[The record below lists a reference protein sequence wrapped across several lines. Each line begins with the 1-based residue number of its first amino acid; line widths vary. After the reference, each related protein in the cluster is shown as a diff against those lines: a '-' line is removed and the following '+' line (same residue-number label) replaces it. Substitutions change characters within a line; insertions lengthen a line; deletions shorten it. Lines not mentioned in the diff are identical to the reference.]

1 MPNRLMD
8 ETSPYLRQH
17 AENPVDWYP
26 WGEEA
31 LEKARREEKPI
42 FLSIG
47 YAACHWCHVMAHE
60 SFEDPQIAA
69 LLNEHFVPV
78 KVDRE
83 ERPDLDAIY
92 VQAVQMLTGSAGWPL
107 SVFLTPDGHPF
118 FGGTY
123 FPPVPRYGMPAFR
136 DVLLAVAAAWR
147 DRRAEILEGSAQVAD
162 AIRRQMA
169 AYLVR
174 EDLSLATLEEAIR
187 RLQAEFDPLYGG
199 WGGAPRFPQPMV
211 LEFLLRR
218 HVAGDPRALPMV
230 VQTLEA
236 MARGGLY
243 DQLGGGFHRYSVDDR
258 WLVPHFEKMLY
269 DNAQLARVYLH
280 AFQVTGVPLFRAVA
294 EETLDFLLREMTD
307 PAGGFYAT
315 LDADSEGEEG
325 KFYLWTVEEIRA
337 LLGSEADRF
346 LALYGV
352 TPEGNFE
359 GKNILTF
366 AGTWEERAAIADL
379 RRRLWEVRERR
390 VRPARD
396 EKVLTSWNGLALAA
410 FADGARILGR
420 EDYRAA
426 AERSARFLLEN
437 LRRPDGRLWHVWTEG
452 QAYVEGLLDDYTHL
466 ADGLLALYQATF
478 DPQWY
483 RAAADLMESVRAHF
497 AAPVG
502 FYDTADDHEPLI
514 VRPRN
519 LQDNAVPS
527 GNAEAAF
534 VLLQLAGLSGDLSL
548 AEEARRSLGE
558 VQTMLARYPLA
569 FGLWLVA
576 LDYALADPWEIAV
589 VGSPEA
595 EDTRA
600 LLEVLS
606 GYRPHQVLAVGLPG
620 TPVPLLADR
629 PMVQGQATAYLCRGG
644 VCREPVTDPERLG
657 ALLSPRP
664 PQAGGRET

>member
-1 MPNRLMD
+1 MPNRLVH

-31 LEKARREEKPI
+31 LEKARRENKPI

-60 SFEDPQIAA
+60 SFEDLETAA
-69 LLNEHFVPV
+69 LLNAHFVPV

-92 VQAVQMLTGSAGWPL
+92 IQAVQMLTGSAGWPL
-107 SVFLTPDGHPF
+107 SVFLTPDGRPF

-136 DVLLAVAAAWR
+136 DVLRAVAEAWQE
-147 DRRAEILEGSAQVAD
+147 RRAEILEGSAQVAG

-169 AYLVR
+169 AYPAQGELTP
-174 EDLSLATLEEAIR
+174 SSLEEAVR
-187 RLQAEFDPLYGG
+187 RLQAEFDPVHGG
-199 WGGAPRFPQPMV
+199 WGDAPRFPQPMV

-230 VQTLEA
+230 SRTLEA

-280 AFQVTGVPLFRAVA
+280 AFQVTEDPLFRAVA
-294 EETLDFLLREMTD
+294 EETLDFILREMTD

-325 KFYLWTVEEIRA
+325 KFYLWTVGEVRA
-337 LLGSEADRF
+337 ALGPEADRF
-346 LALYGV
+346 AALYGT

-359 GKNILTF
+359 GRNILTF
-366 AGTWEERAAIADL
+366 RGTWEEREATAHL

-410 FADGARILGR
+410 FADGARILERG
-420 EDYRAA
+420 DYQAA
-426 AERSARFLLEN
+426 AERNARFLLEN
-437 LRRPDGRLWHVWTEG
+437 LRRPDGRLWHVWTRGE
-452 QAYVEGLLDDYTHL
+452 ARVEGFLDDYAHL
-466 ADGLLALYQATF
+466 AGGLLALYGATF
-478 DPQWY
+478 DPRWY
-483 RAAADLMESVRAHF
+483 QAAADLAEAMRARF

-502 FYDTADDHEPLI
+502 FYDTADDHEALI

-527 GNAEAAF
+527 GNGMAAF
-534 VLLQLAGLSGDLSL
+534 VLLHLAALSARPDLADVARQSL
-548 AEEARRSLGE
+548 EE
-558 VQTMLARYPLA
+558 VQPMLARYPLA
-569 FGLWLVA
+569 FGQWLIA
-576 LDYALADPWEIAV
+576 LDFALADPWEVAV
-589 VGSPEA
+589 VGDPEA

-600 LLEVLS
+600 LLAALS
-606 GYRPHQVLAVGLPG
+606 GYRPHQVVAVGLPG
-620 TPVPLLADR
+620 TPVPLLAGR
-629 PMVQGQATAYLCRGG
+629 PMREGRATAYPCRGG
-644 VCREPVTDPERLG
+644 VCREPVTDPERLR
-657 ALLSPRP
+657 ALL
-664 PQAGGRET
+664 GG

>member
-1 MPNRLMD
+1 MTNRLIH

-31 LEKARREEKPI
+31 LEKARREEKPL

-60 SFEDPQIAA
+60 SFEDPETAEI
-69 LLNEHFVPV
+69 LNTLFVPV

-92 VQAVQMLTGSAGWPL
+92 IQAVQMLTGSAGWPL
-107 SVFLTPDGHPF
+107 SVFLTPDGRPF

-136 DVLLAVAAAWR
+136 DVLRAVAEAWR
-147 DRRAEILEGSAQVAD
+147 DRREEILQGSAQIAE

-169 AYLVR
+169 AYPAQGELTP
-174 EDLSLATLEEAIR
+174 ATLEEAVH
-187 RLQAEFDPLYGG
+187 RLQAEFDPVHGG

-218 HVAGDPRALPMV
+218 HAAGDSRALPMV
-230 VQTLEA
+230 TRTLEA

-269 DNAQLARVYLH
+269 DNVQLARVYLH
-280 AFQVTGVPLFRAVA
+280 AYQVTGNLLFRAVA
-294 EETLDFLLREMTD
+294 EETLDFILRELTD

-325 KFYLWTVEEIRA
+325 KFYLWTVEEIRTT
-337 LLGSEADRF
+337 LVPEADRF

-366 AGTWEERAAIADL
+366 GGTWEERVETADL

-396 EKVLTSWNGLALAA
+396 EKVIVAWNGLALAA

-420 EDYRAA
+420 EDYRAT
-426 AERSARFLLEN
+426 AEKNARFLLEH
-437 LRRPDGRLWHVWTEG
+437 LRRPDGRLWHVWTGG
-452 QAYVEGLLDDYTHL
+452 QARVEGFLDDYAHL
-466 ADGLLALYQATF
+466 ADGLLALYEATF
-478 DPQWY
+478 DPRWY
-483 RAAADLMESVRAHF
+483 RAAAELMDAARAHF

-502 FYDTADDHEPLI
+502 FYDTADDHESLV
-514 VRPRN
+514 VRPRS

-527 GNAEAAF
+527 GNAMAAF
-534 VLLQLAGLSGDLSL
+534 VLLRLAALSGKPDL
-548 AEEARRSLGE
+548 AEEARRSLEE
-558 VQTMLARYPLA
+558 VPMMLARYPLA
-569 FGLWLVA
+569 FGQWLIA
-576 LDYALADPWEIAV
+576 LDYVLADPWEVAV
-589 VGSPEA
+589 VGDPEA

-600 LLEVLS
+600 LLEALL
-606 GYRPHQVLAVGLPG
+606 GYRPHWVVAVGPPG
-620 TPVPLLADR
+620 TPVPLLAGR
-629 PMVQGQATAYLCRGG
+629 PMLGGRATAYPCRGG
-644 VCREPVTDPERLG
+644 VCRE
-657 ALLSPRP
+657 
-664 PQAGGRET
+664 

>member
-1 MPNRLMD
+1 MPNRLIR

-60 SFEDPQIAA
+60 SFEDPETAA

-92 VQAVQMLTGSAGWPL
+92 IQAVQMLTGSAGWPL
-107 SVFLTPDGHPF
+107 SVFLTPDGRPF

-136 DVLLAVAAAWR
+136 DVLRAVAEAWR
-147 DRRAEILEGSAQVAD
+147 ERRAEILEGSAQIAR
-162 AIRRQMA
+162 AIHRQMA
-169 AYLVR
+169 AQPAQGELTP
-174 EDLSLATLEEAIR
+174 ATLEEAVR
-187 RLQAEFDPLYGG
+187 RLQAEFDPVHGG
-199 WGGAPRFPQPMV
+199 WGGAPRFPQPMI

-230 VQTLEA
+230 TRTLEA
-236 MARGGLY
+236 MARSGLY

-269 DNAQLARVYLH
+269 DNALLARVYLH
-280 AFQVTGVPLFRAVA
+280 AHQVTGDPLLRAVA
-294 EETLDFLLREMTD
+294 GETLDFILRELAN

-325 KFYLWTVEEIRA
+325 KFYLWTTEEVRA
-337 LLGSEADRF
+337 ALGADADRF
-346 LALYGV
+346 FALYGV
-352 TPEGNFE
+352 TPAGNFE

-366 AGTWEERAAIADL
+366 GGTWEERVETADL
-379 RRRLWEVRERR
+379 RRLWEVRERR

-410 FADGARILGR
+410 LADGARILGR

-426 AERSARFLLEN
+426 AEKNARFLLEH
-437 LRRPDGRLWHVWTEG
+437 LRRPDGRLWHVWAGG
-452 QAYVEGLLDDYTHL
+452 QARIAGFLDDYTHL
-466 ADGLLALYQATF
+466 ADGLLALYEATF
-478 DPQWY
+478 DPRWY
-483 RAAADLMESVRAHF
+483 RAAADLAEGIQAHF

-502 FYDTADDHEPLI
+502 FYDTADDHESLV

-527 GNAEAAF
+527 GNAVAAF
-534 VLLQLAGLSGDLSL
+534 LLLRLAALSARPDLADRARESL
-548 AEEARRSLGE
+548 KE
-558 VQTMLARYPLA
+558 VQPLLARYPLA
-569 FGLWLVA
+569 FGQWLIA
-576 LDYALADPWEIAV
+576 LDFALADPWEVAV
-589 VGSPEA
+589 VGDLEA
-595 EDTRA
+595 ADTRA
-600 LLEVLS
+600 LLAVLS
-606 GYRPHQVLAVGLPG
+606 GYRPHRVVAAGPPG
-620 TPVPLLADR
+620 TPVPLLAGR
-629 PMVQGQATAYLCRGG
+629 PMLSGRATAYPCRGG
-644 VCREPVTDPERLG
+644 VCREPITDPERLG
-657 ALLSPRP
+657 LLLS
-664 PQAGGRET
+664 G

>member
-1 MPNRLMD
+1 MPNRLIR

-17 AENPVDWYP
+17 ADNPVDWYP

-31 LEKARREEKPI
+31 LEKARREDKPI

-60 SFEDPQIAA
+60 SFEDPETAA
-69 LLNEHFVPV
+69 ILNAHFVPV

-92 VQAVQMLTGSAGWPL
+92 IQAVQMLTGSAGWPL
-107 SVFLTPDGHPF
+107 SVFLTPDGRPF

-136 DVLLAVAAAWR
+136 DVLRAVAEAWR
-147 DRRAEILEGSAQVAD
+147 DRRAEILEGSAQVAG
-162 AIRRQMA
+162 ALSRQMA
-169 AYLVR
+169 AYPARGELTP
-174 EDLSLATLEEAIR
+174 ATLEEAVR
-187 RLQAEFDPLYGG
+187 RLQAEFDPVHGG
-199 WGGAPRFPQPMV
+199 WGGAPRFPQPMA

-218 HVAGDPRALPMV
+218 HADGDRRTLPMV
-230 VQTLEA
+230 THTLEA

-243 DQLGGGFHRYSVDDR
+243 DQLGGGFHRYSVDNR

-280 AFQVTGVPLFRAVA
+280 AFAVTGEPFFRVVA
-294 EETLDFLLREMTD
+294 EETLDFVLREMTD
-307 PAGGFYAT
+307 PAGGFNAT

-337 LLGSEADRF
+337 ALGSEADRF
-346 LALYGV
+346 IALYGV

-366 AGTWEERAAIADL
+366 RGTWEDREATADL

-396 EKVLTSWNGLALAA
+396 EKVIVAWNGLMLAA

-420 EDYRAA
+420 EEYRAA
-426 AERSARFLLEN
+426 AVRNARFLLEH
-437 LRRPDGRLWHVWTEG
+437 LRRPDGRLWHVWTQG
-452 QAYVEGLLDDYTHL
+452 QARIEGFLDDYAHL
-466 ADGLLALYQATF
+466 TEGLLALYEATF
-478 DPQWY
+478 DPRWY
-483 RAAADLMESVRAHF
+483 EAAADLAEAIRAHF

-502 FYDTADDHEPLI
+502 FYDTADDHETLV

-527 GNAEAAF
+527 GNGMTAY
-534 VLLQLAGLSGDLSL
+534 VLLHLAALSVRPEL
-548 AEEARRSLGE
+548 ADPARASLGE
-558 VQTMLARYPLA
+558 VQPMLARYPLA
-569 FGLWLVA
+569 FGQWLLA
-576 LDYALADPWEIAV
+576 LDFALADPWEIAV
-589 VGSPEA
+589 VGDPEA

-600 LLEVLS
+600 LLAVLS
-606 GYRPHQVLAVGLPG
+606 GYRPHQVVAVGPPG
-620 TPVPLLADR
+620 APVPLLADR
-629 PMVQGQATAYLCRGG
+629 PMLGGRATAYLCQGG
-644 VCREPVTDPERLG
+644 VCREPVTDPERLR
-657 ALLSPRP
+657 ALL
-664 PQAGGRET
+664 GG

>member
-1 MPNRLMD
+1 MPNRLIR

-60 SFEDPQIAA
+60 SFEDPETAA

-92 VQAVQMLTGSAGWPL
+92 IQAVQMLTGSAGWPL
-107 SVFLTPDGHPF
+107 SVFLTPDGRPF

-136 DVLLAVAAAWR
+136 DVLRAVAEAWR
-147 DRRAEILEGSAQVAD
+147 ERRAEILEGSAQIAR
-162 AIRRQMA
+162 AIHRQMA
-169 AYLVR
+169 AQPAQGELTP
-174 EDLSLATLEEAIR
+174 ATLEEAVR
-187 RLQAEFDPLYGG
+187 RLQAEFDPVHGG
-199 WGGAPRFPQPMV
+199 WGGAPRFPQPMI

-230 VQTLEA
+230 TRALEA

-269 DNAQLARVYLH
+269 DNALLARVYLH
-280 AFQVTGVPLFRAVA
+280 AFQVTGNPLFRAVA
-294 EETLDFLLREMTD
+294 GETLDFILRELAD
-307 PAGGFYAT
+307 PAGGFHAT

-325 KFYLWTVEEIRA
+325 KFYLWTTEEVRA
-337 LLGSEADRF
+337 ALGADADRF
-346 LALYGV
+346 FALYGV

-366 AGTWEERAAIADL
+366 GGTWEERVETADL

-410 FADGARILGR
+410 LADGARILGR

-426 AERSARFLLEN
+426 AEKNARFLLEH
-437 LRRPDGRLWHVWTEG
+437 LRRPDGRLWHVWAGGEARIAG
-452 QAYVEGLLDDYTHL
+452 FLDDYTHL
-466 ADGLLALYQATF
+466 ADGLLALYEATF
-478 DPQWY
+478 DPRWY
-483 RAAADLMESVRAHF
+483 RTAADLVEVAQAHF
-497 AAPVG
+497 AAPAG
-502 FYDTADDHEPLI
+502 FYDTADDHESLV

-527 GNAEAAF
+527 GNAVAAF
-534 VLLQLAGLSGDLSL
+534 LLLRLAALSARPDLADRARESL
-548 AEEARRSLGE
+548 KE
-558 VQTMLARYPLA
+558 VQPLLARYPLA
-569 FGLWLVA
+569 FGQWLIA
-576 LDYALADPWEIAV
+576 LDFALADPLEVAV
-589 VGSPEA
+589 VGDLGA
-595 EDTRA
+595 ADTRA
-600 LLEVLS
+600 LLAVLS
-606 GYRPHQVLAVGLPG
+606 GYRPHRVVAAGPPG

-629 PMVQGQATAYLCRGG
+629 PMLSGRATAYLCRGG
-644 VCREPVTDPERLG
+644 VCREPITDPERLG
-657 ALLSPRP
+657 LLLS
-664 PQAGGRET
+664 G

>member
-1 MPNRLMD
+1 MPNRLIH

-17 AENPVDWYP
+17 ADNPVDWYP

-60 SFEDPQIAA
+60 SFEDPETAA
-69 LLNEHFVPV
+69 LLNAHFVPV

-92 VQAVQMLTGSAGWPL
+92 IQAVQMLTGSAGWPL
-107 SVFLTPDGHPF
+107 SVFLTPDGRPF

-136 DVLLAVAAAWR
+136 DVLRAVAEAWR
-147 DRRAEILEGSAQVAD
+147 DRRAEILEGSTQVAR
-162 AIRRQMA
+162 ALGRQMA
-169 AYLVR
+169 AYPAQGELIP
-174 EDLSLATLEEAIR
+174 ATLEEAVR
-187 RLQAEFDPLYGG
+187 RLQAEFDPVHGG
-199 WGGAPRFPQPMV
+199 WGGAPRFPQPMI

-218 HVAGDPRALPMV
+218 HADGDPRALPMV
-230 VQTLEA
+230 THTLEA
-236 MARGGLY
+236 MAQGGLY

-280 AFQVTGVPLFRAVA
+280 AFQVTGNPFFRAVA
-294 EETLDFLLREMTD
+294 AETLDFVLREMTD

-337 LLGSEADRF
+337 ALGSEADRF
-346 LALYGV
+346 FVLYGI

-359 GKNILTF
+359 GKNILMF
-366 AGTWEERAAIADL
+366 RGTWEDREATADL
-379 RRRLWEVRERR
+379 RRRLWNVRERR

-396 EKVLTSWNGLALAA
+396 EKVIVAWNGLMLAA

-420 EDYRAA
+420 EEYRAA
-426 AERSARFLLEN
+426 ALRNARFLLEH
-437 LRRPDGRLWHVWTEG
+437 LRRPDGRLWHVWTQG
-452 QAYVEGLLDDYTHL
+452 QARIEGFLDDYAHL
-466 ADGLLALYQATF
+466 ADALLALYRATF

-483 RAAADLMESVRAHF
+483 RAAADLAEVMRAHF

-502 FYDTADDHEPLI
+502 FYDTADDHETLLI
-514 VRPRN
+514 RPRN

-527 GNAEAAF
+527 GNGMAAS
-534 VLLQLAGLSGDLSL
+534 VLLHLAALSVRPDLADLARESL
-548 AEEARRSLGE
+548 KEA
-558 VQTMLARYPLA
+558 QPMLARYPLA
-569 FGLWLVA
+569 FGQWLIA
-576 LDYALADPWEIAV
+576 LDFALADPWEIAV
-589 VGSPEA
+589 VGDPEA

-600 LLEVLS
+600 LLTVLS
-606 GYRPHQVLAVGLPG
+606 GYRPHWVVAAGLPG

-629 PMVQGQATAYLCRGG
+629 PMLAGRATAYPCQGG
-644 VCREPVTDPERLG
+644 VCREPIAEPERLR
-657 ALLSPRP
+657 ALLGPS
-664 PQAGGRET
+664 

>member
-1 MPNRLMD
+1 MPNRLIH

-17 AENPVDWYP
+17 ADNPVDWYP

-31 LEKARREEKPI
+31 LAKARQEDKPI

-60 SFEDPQIAA
+60 SFEDPETAA
-69 LLNEHFVPV
+69 ILNAHFVPV

-92 VQAVQMLTGSAGWPL
+92 IQAVQMLTGSAGWPL
-107 SVFLTPDGHPF
+107 SVFLTPDGRPF

-123 FPPVPRYGMPAFR
+123 FPSVPRYGMPAFR
-136 DVLLAVAAAWR
+136 DVLQAVAGAWR
-147 DRRAEILEGSAQVAD
+147 ERRAEILEGSAQIAE

-169 AYLVR
+169 ASPAPGALTP
-174 EDLSLATLEEAIR
+174 ATLEEAVR
-187 RLQAEFDPLYGG
+187 RLEAEFDPVHGG
-199 WGGAPRFPQPMV
+199 WGGAPRFPQPMI

-218 HVAGDPRALPMV
+218 HAAGDPRALPMV
-230 VQTLEA
+230 THTLEA

-280 AFQVTGVPLFRAVA
+280 AFQVTGEPLFRAVA
-294 EETLDFLLREMTD
+294 EETLDFILREMTD
-307 PAGGFYAT
+307 PAGGFTAT

-325 KFYLWTVEEIRA
+325 KFYLWTTADIRA
-337 LLGSEADRF
+337 ALGPEADRF
-346 LALYGV
+346 FALYGV
-352 TPEGNFE
+352 TPRGNFE

-366 AGTWEERAAIADL
+366 RGTWEEREATAGL

-396 EKVLTSWNGLALAA
+396 GKVLTSWNGLALAA

-420 EDYRAA
+420 ADYRVA
-426 AERSARFLLEN
+426 AERNAAFLLEH
-437 LRRPDGRLWHVWTEG
+437 LRRPDGRLWHVWAEG
-452 QAYVEGLLDDYTHL
+452 EARIEGFLDDYTHL
-466 ADGLLALYQATF
+466 ADGLLALYGTTF
-478 DPQWY
+478 DPRWY
-483 RAAADLMESVRAHF
+483 EAAAGLAEAIQAHF

-502 FYDTADDHEPLI
+502 FYDTADDHEALV

-527 GNAEAAF
+527 GSAMAAW
-534 VLLQLAGLSGDLSL
+534 VLLRLAALSARPDL
-548 AEEARRSLGE
+548 ADRARESLGE
-558 VQTMLARYPLA
+558 VQPMLARYPLA
-569 FGLWLVA
+569 FGQWLVA
-576 LDYALADPWEIAV
+576 LDFALADPWEVAV
-589 VGSPEA
+589 VGDPEA
-595 EDTRA
+595 ADTRA
-600 LLEVLS
+600 LLAVLS
-606 GYRPHQVLAVGLPG
+606 GDRPHQVVAVGPPG
-620 TPVPLLADR
+620 TPVPLLAGR
-629 PMVQGQATAYLCRGG
+629 PMLEGRATAYPCRGG
-644 VCREPVTDPERLG
+644 VCREPVTDPERLR
-657 ALLSPRP
+657 ALLSRS
-664 PQAGGRET
+664 

>member
-1 MPNRLMD
+1 MPNRLVS

-92 VQAVQMLTGSAGWPL
+92 IQAVQMLTGSAGWPL

-123 FPPVPRYGMPAFR
+123 FPPVPRSGMPSFR
-136 DVLLAVAAAWR
+136 DVLLAVAGAWR
-147 DRRAEILEGSAQVAD
+147 DRRVEILEGSAQIAD
-162 AIRRQMA
+162 AIRRPMA
-169 AYLVR
+169 TYPVQ
-174 EDLSLATLEEAIR
+174 EDLNPETLEEAVR
-187 RLQAEFDPLYGG
+187 RLQAEFDPLHGG
-199 WGGAPRFPQPMV
+199 WGSAPRFPQPMA

-218 HVAGDPRALPMV
+218 HAAGDSRALPMI

-280 AFQVTGVPLFRAVA
+280 AFQVTGIPLFRAVA

-325 KFYLWTVEEIRA
+325 KFYLWTAQEIRA
-337 LLGSEADRF
+337 ALGPEADRF
-346 LALYGV
+346 IALYDV
-352 TPEGNFE
+352 TSEGNFE

-366 AGTWEERAAIADL
+366 VGTWEERVATADL

-390 VRPARD
+390 IRPARD
-396 EKVLTSWNGLALAA
+396 EKVLASWNGLALAA
-410 FADGARILGR
+410 FADGARILER
-420 EDYRAA
+420 EDSRAA
-426 AERSARFLLEN
+426 AEKSALFLLEN
-437 LRRPDGRLWHVWTEG
+437 LRRPDGRLWHAWTEG
-452 QAYVEGLLDDYTHL
+452 QARVAGFLDDYTHL

-478 DPQWY
+478 DPRWY
-483 RAAADLMESVRAHF
+483 RAAADLMESVRAPF

-502 FYDTADDHEPLI
+502 FYDTADDHESLI

-527 GNAEAAF
+527 GNAMAAF
-534 VLLQLAGLSGDLSL
+534 VLLQLAGLSGDIGL

-558 VQTMLARYPLA
+558 VQMMAARYPLA
-569 FGLWLVA
+569 FGMWLIA

-589 VGSPEA
+589 VGNPEA
-595 EDTRA
+595 EDTRV
-600 LLEVLS
+600 LLEALS

-629 PMVQGQATAYLCRGG
+629 PMLEGRATAYLCRGG
-644 VCREPVTDPERLG
+644 VCREPVTDPVRLR
-657 ALLSPRP
+657 AILSPP
-664 PQAGGRET
+664 SPQRAD

>member
-1 MPNRLMD
+1 MTNRLIH

-31 LEKARREEKPI
+31 LEKARREEKPL

-60 SFEDPQIAA
+60 SFEDPETAEI
-69 LLNEHFVPV
+69 LNTLFVPV

-92 VQAVQMLTGSAGWPL
+92 IQAVQMLTGSAGWPL
-107 SVFLTPDGHPF
+107 SVFLTPDGRPF

-136 DVLLAVAAAWR
+136 DVLRAVAEAWR
-147 DRRAEILEGSAQVAD
+147 DRREEILQGSAQIAE

-169 AYLVR
+169 AYPAQGELTP
-174 EDLSLATLEEAIR
+174 ATLEEAVH
-187 RLQAEFDPLYGG
+187 RLQAEFDPVHGG

-218 HVAGDPRALPMV
+218 HAAGDSRALPMV
-230 VQTLEA
+230 TRTLEA

-269 DNAQLARVYLH
+269 DNVQLARVYLH
-280 AFQVTGVPLFRAVA
+280 AYQVTGNLLFRAVA
-294 EETLDFLLREMTD
+294 EETLDFILRELTD

-325 KFYLWTVEEIRA
+325 KFYLWTVEEIRTT
-337 LLGSEADRF
+337 LVPEADRF

-366 AGTWEERAAIADL
+366 GGTWEERVETADL

-396 EKVLTSWNGLALAA
+396 EKVIVAWNGLALAA

-420 EDYRAA
+420 EDYRAT
-426 AERSARFLLEN
+426 AEKNARFLLEH
-437 LRRPDGRLWHVWTEG
+437 LRRPDGRLWHVWTGG
-452 QAYVEGLLDDYTHL
+452 QARVEGFLDDYAHL
-466 ADGLLALYQATF
+466 ADGLLALYEATF
-478 DPQWY
+478 DPRWY
-483 RAAADLMESVRAHF
+483 RAAAELMDAARAHF

-502 FYDTADDHEPLI
+502 FYDTADDHESLV
-514 VRPRN
+514 VRPRS

-527 GNAEAAF
+527 GNAMAAF
-534 VLLQLAGLSGDLSL
+534 VLLRLAALSGKPDL
-548 AEEARRSLGE
+548 AEEARRSLEE
-558 VQTMLARYPLA
+558 VPMMLARYPLA
-569 FGLWLVA
+569 FGQWLIA
-576 LDYALADPWEIAV
+576 LDYVLADPWEVAV
-589 VGSPEA
+589 VGDPEA

-600 LLEVLS
+600 LLEALL
-606 GYRPHQVLAVGLPG
+606 GYRPHWVVAV
-620 TPVPLLADR
+620 
-629 PMVQGQATAYLCRGG
+629 
-644 VCREPVTDPERLG
+644 
-657 ALLSPRP
+657 
-664 PQAGGRET
+664 